1 MQLSDK
7 AKALVEE
14 KYKDGHKKRLE
25 HIFGVAEMA
34 EFLAKRYNVD
44 VEKAKVAAY
53 MHDYSKYDDPKDALG
68 ILKEEEIKECQEY
81 PFLYHAYLS
90 AEAYKRLMDFDIDIY
105 NAIKYHVFGRP
116 NMSILEAIIMIAD
129 YTEKNRV
136 YPSCIE
142 VRKILVDDN
151 NLNLA
156 IYESLVRTID
166 FELKEGHKAHP
177 MQIKVKEEYK
187 RKVLEDELRRS
198 NNWLPWKG

>member
-1 MQLSDK
+1 
-7 AKALVEE
+7 
-14 KYKDGHKKRLE
+14 
-25 HIFGVAEMA
+25 
-34 EFLAKRYNVD
+34 
-44 VEKAKVAAY
+44 

-68 ILKEEEIKECQEY
+68 ILNEEEIKECQEY

-116 NMSILEAIIMIAD
+116 NMSMLEAIIMIAD

-198 NNWLPWKG
+198 NN

>member
-1 MQLSDK
+1 MLLSDK
-7 AKALVEE
+7 ARNLVIE
-14 KYKDGHKKRLE
+14 KYKNGNNHRLN
-25 HIFGVAEMA
+25 HILGVAEMA
-34 EFLAKRYNVD
+34 SILAKKYNCD
-44 VEKAKVAAY
+44 VEKALIASY

-68 ILKEEEIKECQEY
+68 ILTEEEIKECEEY

-90 AEAYKRLMDFDIDIY
+90 AQAYKRLMDFDIDIY

-116 NMSILEAIIMIAD
+116 NMSMLEAIIMIAD
-129 YTEKNRV
+129 YTEMNRV

-156 IYESLVRTID
+156 IYESLKRTIE
-166 FELKEGHKAHP
+166 FEESLGHKAHP
-177 MQIKVKEEYK
+177 LQIKVKEEYK

-198 NNWLPWKG
+198 NN